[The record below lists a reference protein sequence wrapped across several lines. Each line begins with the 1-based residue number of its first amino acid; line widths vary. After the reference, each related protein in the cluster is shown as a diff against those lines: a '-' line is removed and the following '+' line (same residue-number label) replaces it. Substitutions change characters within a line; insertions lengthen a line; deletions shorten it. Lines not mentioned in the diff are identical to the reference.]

1 MAYGVKVGIKAK
13 DIYNRLTLAEKERF
27 EEVVISDVNKIEDE
41 VIITAI
47 AIEKHNYDENKYKE
61 LAEKE
66 SWAMQNIGKMSS
78 CPKRSL

>member
-61 LAEKE
+61 LVKKE
-66 SWAMQNIGKMSS
+66 SYAMQNIGKMSS

>member
-27 EEVVISDVNKIEDE
+27 EEV
-41 VIITAI
+41 IITAI

-61 LAEKE
+61 LVKKE

>member
-1 MAYGVKVGIKAK
+1 MITIISTPRTTTSYIYLSIKTE
-13 DIYNRLTLAEKERF
+13 N
-27 EEVVISDVNKIEDE
+27 E

-61 LAEKE
+61 LEEKE
-66 SWAMQNIGKMSS
+66 SWAMQNIGKMSN

>member
-13 DIYNRLTLAEKERF
+13 DIYDILTPAEKERF
-27 EEVVISDVNKIEDE
+27 EEIIISDVDKTEDE
-41 VIITAI
+41 VVITVI

-66 SWAMQNIGKMSS
+66 SWAMQNIGKMSN

>member
-13 DIYNRLTLAEKERF
+13 DIYDRLTLAEKERF
-27 EEVVISDVNKIEDE
+27 EEVNKTEDE

-61 LAEKE
+61 LVKKE
-66 SWAMQNIGKMSS
+66 SWAMQNIGKISS
-78 CPKRSL
+78 CPKISL